1 MLTPGLKIGDMP
13 PEEQQEILM
22 KVGSKILASA
32 PRDWSRITYDTIS
45 VIEMS
50 SSSAVVEHENGE
62 SKTFDTD
69 AMIDVYLNK
78 LRAGMYV
85 EGKGT
90 WFSLEYVITR
100 PGKFKVHYNY
110 DDDPGLTFAT
120 AKAFTNDLKYFPRDP
135 ENIPDWL
142 HAKLREE
149 AEDHGME

>member
-1 MLTPGLKIGDMP
+1 MQTHGFKKGDMP
-13 PEEQQEILM
+13 PGERREIL
-22 KVGSKILASA
+22 KEVGSKILSTAPEGWNRIIYTSASVV
-32 PRDWSRITYDTIS
+32 D
-45 VIEMS
+45 MGN
-50 SSSAVVEHENGE
+50 SSAVVEYEDG
-62 SKTFDTD
+62 STKTFRAD
-69 AMIDVYLNK
+69 AMIGIYLDK

-85 EGKGT
+85 ECKGT
-90 WFSLEYVITR
+90 WFSLECVITR

-149 AEDHGME
+149 TEENGME